1 MFIYQHFRNRDGLG
15 TFLFFLFLRSGY
27 VIALLISTVKRRVL
41 IFCELIVNF
50 FSCSNIP
57 YFQNPLEQLEIIWHL
72 LISLTLLVHN
82 HDHTCIG
89 FLQ

>member
-1 MFIYQHFRNRDGLG
+1 M
-15 TFLFFLFLRSGY
+15 
-27 VIALLISTVKRRVL
+27 ISTVKRRVL

-57 YFQNPLEQLEIIWHL
+57 YFQNPLGQLETIWHL

-82 HDHTCIG
+82 HHWFSAVAQCDVQWQENLKDIN
-89 FLQ
+89 

>member
-1 MFIYQHFRNRDGLG
+1 MTSDEIIGFKKSSKINGLKLDE
-15 TFLFFLFLRSGY
+15 TCRTPNSDY
-27 VIALLISTVKRRVL
+27 KRRVL

-57 YFQNPLEQLEIIWHL
+57 YFQNPLGQLETIWHL

>member
-1 MFIYQHFRNRDGLG
+1 MTSDEIIGFKKSSKINGLKLDE
-15 TFLFFLFLRSGY
+15 TCRTPNSYF
-27 VIALLISTVKRRVL
+27 KRRVL

-57 YFQNPLEQLEIIWHL
+57 YFQNPLGQLETIWHL